1 MVSMHPIT
9 RKLFLSQV
17 VLLAGLQSMAVSAK
31 SASGS
36 VSLSYIAR
44 LYSMRVSAAGKKV
57 LLKNKWNTIE
67 FETNARRAWINGVL
81 VYLHYKCHR
90 QGSGWAIVE
99 ADFKQGID
107 PIMRSYAH
115 VPSKTPRMVVLD
127 PGHGGKDTGAT
138 GKRKVH
144 EKKAVLSIANRVKA
158 HLESKKIKVMM
169 TRTSDTY
176 LSLQQRCD
184 FASKVG
190 ADLFISIHADGAA
203 DPSANGV
210 ETFAMT
216 APGYYSSN
224 HYGQPADRSACNG
237 NLFDAANAVLAFS
250 IQSNLVKTSK
260 RNDRGMRRARF
271 FVLKNSPCPAALVEC
286 GFLTNP
292 TEESLMIDADYREAV
307 ARGIS
312 NGILGYMTLVK
323 RAAK

>member
-1 MVSMHPIT
+1 MHPIT

-17 VLLAGLQSMAVSAK
+17 VLLAGYQSLAVAGK
-31 SASGS
+31 SSSGS
-36 VSLSYIAR
+36 VTLSYIAR
-44 LYSMRVSAAGKKV
+44 LYSMRVSTAGKKV
-57 LLKNKWNTIE
+57 VLKNKWNTIE
-67 FETNARRAWINGVL
+67 FETDARRAWINGVL
-81 VYLHYKCHR
+81 IYLHYKCHKKV
-90 QGSGWAIVE
+90 GGWAIVE
-99 ADFKQGID
+99 ADFKKGID

-115 VPSKTPRMVVLD
+115 VPSKPPKVVVLD
-127 PGHGGKDTGAT
+127 PGHGGKDTGAI
-138 GKRKVH
+138 GKRKVY
-144 EKKAVLSIANRVKA
+144 EKKAVLSIAGRVKK
-158 HLESKKIKVMM
+158 HLEEKKIKVML
-169 TRTSDTY
+169 TRTTDTY

-203 DPSANGV
+203 DSSANGV
-210 ETFAMT
+210 ETFTMT

-224 HYGQPADRSACNG
+224 HYGQPADKSACNG
-237 NLFDAANAVLAFS
+237 NLFDAANAVLGFS

-271 FVLKNSPCPAALVEC
+271 YVLKNAPCPAALVEC

-292 TEESLMIDADYREAV
+292 VEEALMIDADYREAV